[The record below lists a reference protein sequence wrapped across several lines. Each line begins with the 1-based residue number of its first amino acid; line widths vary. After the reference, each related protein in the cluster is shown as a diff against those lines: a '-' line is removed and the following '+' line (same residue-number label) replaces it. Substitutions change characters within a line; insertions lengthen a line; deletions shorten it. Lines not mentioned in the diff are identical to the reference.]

1 MPVALAGKVTFFSG
15 EFGGSDGRRPIDA
28 KTKTPNEDYVLC
40 DGIETNGIPIPDLR
54 GLMIVCTSDDHPMG
68 ETGGS
73 DTATFT
79 MEGTVGD
86 CTLTIQQ
93 APAHTHYV
101 SRDKDLNDANEN
113 EGPGG
118 YHDTVGN
125 YSSSS
130 WNYLTSSV
138 GGSQSHTH
146 PIEGTVSVERSLP
159 PYYALAPV
167 MYIGD

>member
-68 ETGGS
+68 KTGGS

-86 CTLTIQQ
+86 TTLTEAQLASHKHQ
-93 APAHTHYV
+93 ANLLVPVSGQGLQGTTSAQTGNASTYTEPA
-101 SRDKDLNDANEN
+101 
-113 EGPGG
+113 GG
-118 YHDTVGN
+118 G
-125 YSSSS
+125 
-130 WNYLTSSV
+130 
-138 GGSQSHTH
+138 QAHTH
-146 PIEGTVSVERSLP
+146 PIEGTVFVKRSLP
-159 PYYALAPV
+159 PYYALAAV

>member
-1 MPVALAGKVTFFSG
+1 MPINLAGKVAFFSG

-40 DGIETNGIPIPDLR
+40 DGVETNGIPIPDLR

-86 CTLTIQQ
+86 CTLTIAQT
-93 APAHTHYV
+93 PAHHHVYRV
-101 SRDKDLNDANEN
+101 RASSRDCAYASGSPQFWLNDTE
-113 EGPGG
+113 
-118 YHDTVGN
+118 
-125 YSSSS
+125 
-130 WNYLTSSV
+130 TSTNNV
-138 GGSQSHTH
+138 GGGQAHTH
-146 PIEGTVSVERSLP
+146 PIEGAVSVKRSLP
-159 PYYALAPV
+159 PYYALAAV
-167 MYIGD
+167 MYVGD

>member
-93 APAHTHYV
+93 MPKHTHTTPHANV
-101 SRDKDLNDANEN
+101 SVGA
-113 EGPGG
+113 GG
-118 YHDTVGN
+118 Y
-125 YSSSS
+125 
-130 WNYLTSSV
+130 V
-138 GGSQSHTH
+138 GGGSAGLTDWPTGPTGSSQPHTH

-159 PYYALAPV
+159 PYYALAAV

>member
-1 MPVALAGKVTFFSG
+1 MPIALAGKVTFFSG

-86 CTLTIQQ
+86 CTLTVEQM
-93 APAHTHYV
+93 PAHAHDYTYRSV
-101 SRDKDLNDANEN
+101 SRDCGYASGDPRFWQNESRIN
-113 EGPGG
+113 
-118 YHDTVGN
+118 
-125 YSSSS
+125 
-130 WNYLTSSV
+130 TSTT
-138 GGSQSHTH
+138 GRSQAHTH

>member
-15 EFGGSDGRRPIDA
+15 ELGGSDGRRPIDA

-40 DGIETNGIPIPDLR
+40 DGIETNGIAIPDLR

-79 MEGTVGD
+79 LEGTVGD
-86 CTLTIQQ
+86 CTLTVEQMPI
-93 APAHTHYV
+93 HTHSYT
-101 SRDKDLNDANEN
+101 DE
-113 EGPGG
+113 
-118 YHDTVGN
+118 
-125 YSSSS
+125 YSSDGSGYPSGHS
-130 WNYLTSSV
+130 WGYITETKVTTPS
-138 GGSQSHTH
+138 GGSQPHTH

>member
-15 EFGGSDGRRPIDA
+15 ELGGSDGRRPIDA

-40 DGIETNGIPIPDLR
+40 DGIETNGIAIPDLR

-93 APAHTHYV
+93 MPSHAHDMV
-101 SRDKDLNDANEN
+101 ERP
-113 EGPGG
+113 EGGG
-118 YHDTVGN
+118 RHHTGEGGQPYTAGWTN
-125 YSSSS
+125 Y
-130 WNYLTSSV
+130 T
-138 GGSQSHTH
+138 GGSQPHTH

-159 PYYALAPV
+159 PYYALAAV

>member
-93 APAHTHYV
+93 MPEHGHNYTFRST
-101 SRDKDLNDANEN
+101 SRDCGYASGAPMFWLNTITANTGN
-113 EGPGG
+113 AGG
-118 YHDTVGN
+118 G
-125 YSSSS
+125 
-130 WNYLTSSV
+130 
-138 GGSQSHTH
+138 QAHTH

-159 PYYALAPV
+159 PYYALAAV

>member
-40 DGIETNGIPIPDLR
+40 DGIETNGIAIPDLR

-86 CTLTIQQ
+86 CTLTVEQM
-93 APAHTHYV
+93 PSHTHYYHKV
-101 SRDKDLNDANEN
+101 TRWNGWNGTND
-113 EGPGG
+113 
-118 YHDTVGN
+118 GN
-125 YSSSS
+125 DCKPPSKEP
-130 WNYLTSSV
+130 TDAT
-138 GGSQSHTH
+138 GGSQPHTH

-159 PYYALAPV
+159 PYYALAAV

>member
-40 DGIETNGIPIPDLR
+40 DGTETNGIPIPDLR

-93 APAHTHYV
+93 APSHRHVQT
-101 SRDKDLNDANEN
+101 S
-113 EGPGG
+113 
-118 YHDTVGN
+118 GN
-125 YSSSS
+125 YNGDNGGPAAG
-130 WNYLTSSV
+130 WGTKQQTSYTGNT
-138 GGSQSHTH
+138 GGSQPHTH

-159 PYYALAPV
+159 PGPSNLRA
-167 MYIGD
+167 

>member
-93 APAHTHYV
+93 MPKHAHGYAKVT
-101 SRDKDLNDANEN
+101 RWNGWNGTND
-113 EGPGG
+113 GDDCKPPTQGQPT
-118 YHDTVGN
+118 DPT
-125 YSSSS
+125 
-130 WNYLTSSV
+130 
-138 GGSQSHTH
+138 GGSQPHTH

-159 PYYALAPV
+159 PYYALAAV

>member
-15 EFGGSDGRRPIDA
+15 ELGGSDGRRPIDA

-40 DGIETNGIPIPDLR
+40 DGIETNGIAIPDLR

-86 CTLTIQQ
+86 CTITIQQ
-93 APAHTHYV
+93 MPSHNHHAQTG
-101 SRDKDLNDANEN
+101 RDSSGTTYIDGSGESPSGSNAAI
-113 EGPGG
+113 G
-118 YHDTVGN
+118 YT
-125 YSSSS
+125 
-130 WNYLTSSV
+130 
-138 GGSQSHTH
+138 GGSQPHTH

>member
-1 MPVALAGKVTFFSG
+1 MPINLAGKVAFFSG

-40 DGIETNGIPIPDLR
+40 DGVETNGIPIPDLR

-79 MEGTVGD
+79 MKGTVGST
-86 CTLTIQQ
+86 TLTVEQL
-93 APAHTHYV
+93 ATHSHATSLGASKRINWGNNAAIPYLEPG
-101 SRDKDLNDANEN
+101 SRST
-113 EGPGG
+113 GS
-118 YHDTVGN
+118 T
-125 YSSSS
+125 
-130 WNYLTSSV
+130 
-138 GGSQSHTH
+138 GGSQPHTH

-159 PYYALAPV
+159 PYYALAAV
-167 MYIGD
+167 MYVGD

>member
-40 DGIETNGIPIPDLR
+40 DGIETNGIAIPDLR

-79 MEGTVGD
+79 MEGTIGD
-86 CTLTIQQ
+86 CTLTIEQMPTHAHNYTYRAGYRDCGYASG
-93 APAHTHYV
+93 APRFWNAE
-101 SRDKDLNDANEN
+101 A
-113 EGPGG
+113 
-118 YHDTVGN
+118 TVQ
-125 YSSSS
+125 
-130 WNYLTSSV
+130 TTAV
-138 GGSQSHTH
+138 GGSQTHTH
-146 PIEGTVSVERSLP
+146 PIEGTVSVKRSLP
-159 PYYALAPV
+159 PYYALAAV

>member
-93 APAHTHYV
+93 MPAHGHGINVPTEY
-101 SRDKDLNDANEN
+101 NG
-113 EGPGG
+113 EGNRYRQWVNTKTG
-118 YHDTVGN
+118 
-125 YSSSS
+125 S
-130 WNYLTSSV
+130 TSTT
-138 GGSQSHTH
+138 GGSQPHTH
-146 PIEGTVSVERSLP
+146 PIKGTVSVERSLP
-159 PYYALAPV
+159 PYYALAAV

>member
-86 CTLTIQQ
+86 CTLTIEQM
-93 APAHTHYV
+93 PRHTHSNETYG
-101 SRDKDLNDANEN
+101 DL
-113 EGPGG
+113 
-118 YHDTVGN
+118 VGAGQGQVQW
-125 YSSSS
+125 YATRQS
-130 WNYLTSSV
+130 TTGFT
-138 GGSQSHTH
+138 GGSQPHTH

-159 PYYALAPV
+159 PYYALAAV

>member
-1 MPVALAGKVTFFSG
+1 MSVALAGKVMFFSG

-40 DGIETNGIPIPDLR
+40 DGIETNSIPIPDLR

-86 CTLTIQQ
+86 CTLTENQM
-93 APAHTHYV
+93 PAHTHEYTYRSA
-101 SRDKDLNDANEN
+101 SRDCGYASGSPMFWLNTAPANTGSAG
-113 EGPGG
+113 EG
-118 YHDTVGN
+118 
-125 YSSSS
+125 
-130 WNYLTSSV
+130 
-138 GGSQSHTH
+138 QAHTH
-146 PIEGTVSVERSLP
+146 PIEGTVSVKRSLP
-159 PYYALAPV
+159 PYYALAAV

>member
-15 EFGGSDGRRPIDA
+15 ELGGSDGRRPIDA

-40 DGIETNGIPIPDLR
+40 DGIETNGIAIPDLR

-86 CTLTIQQ
+86 CTLTVEQMPRHTHGYRKVTAWYGWNGTNDGDDCKPPSDGQ
-93 APAHTHYV
+93 PTDATGGSQAHTHAL
-101 SRDKDLNDANEN
+101 SGEAGKA
-113 EGPGG
+113 
-118 YHDTVGN
+118 DT
-125 YSSSS
+125 
-130 WNYLTSSV
+130 
-138 GGSQSHTH
+138 
-146 PIEGTVSVERSLP
+146 LP
-159 PYYALAPV
+159 PYYALSFV
-167 MYIGD
+167 MRCA